1 MVLCVH
7 KACYQ
12 VFWDEGQDLGDMK
25 VLESV
30 ARRAGLDWSELEI
43 RLEFQHYREQILQQY
58 T

>member
-1 MVLCVH
+1 
-7 KACYQ
+7 
-12 VFWDEGQDLGDMK
+12 MK